1 MKRHGDLYR
10 KIISEENLKLA
21 YQKSR
26 KGKAWQRNVKEID
39 QRQEYYLSELLHILQ
54 NKEYKTSQYKTKM
67 IYEPKFRTIYIL
79 PYYPDRILQHAIM
92 NVLEP
97 IWDKLFIYDSY
108 ACRQGKGQHKGSLRC
123 MQFVKRNKYC
133 LKCDISKFYPSVNHE
148 KLLKIIKRKIKCK
161 DTLVLLEEII
171 NSIEGESNVPIGNY
185 LSQWFG
191 NLYMNELD
199 QLIKHKYHIK
209 DYIRYCDD
217 FLLFSNNK
225 EKLNQMKLIIEKF
238 ITEQLKMKLSKCD
251 LFPVTQGV
259 DFLGYRHFPQGYIL
273 LRKTTAKRVKKRLKS
288 LFWKVK
294 HKKISKESAISTIA
308 STKGWLRWANTH
320 NMSLSLKIME
330 LETEIK
336 EYE

>member
-10 KIISEENLKLA
+10 KIINEENLKLA

-161 DTLVLLEEII
+161 DTLLLLEEII

-217 FLLFSNNK
+217 FLLFSNSK

>member
-161 DTLVLLEEII
+161 DTLLLLEEII

-217 FLLFSNNK
+217 FLLFSNSK

>member
-1 MKRHGDLYR
+1 
-10 KIISEENLKLA
+10 
-21 YQKSR
+21 
-26 KGKAWQRNVKEID
+26 
-39 QRQEYYLSELLHILQ
+39 
-54 NKEYKTSQYKTKM
+54 
-67 IYEPKFRTIYIL
+67 
-79 PYYPDRILQHAIM
+79 
-92 NVLEP
+92 
-97 IWDKLFIYDSY
+97 
-108 ACRQGKGQHKGSLRC
+108 
-123 MQFVKRNKYC
+123 
-133 LKCDISKFYPSVNHE
+133 
-148 KLLKIIKRKIKCK
+148 
-161 DTLVLLEEII
+161 
-171 NSIEGESNVPIGNY
+171 
-185 LSQWFG
+185 
-191 NLYMNELD
+191 MNELD

-225 EKLNQMKLIIEKF
+225 EKLNQMKLTIEKF
-238 ITEQLKMKLSKCD
+238 ITEQLKMKLSKRD

>member
-79 PYYPDRILQHAIM
+79 PYYPDRIMQHAIM

-199 QLIKHKYHIK
+199 QSIKHKYHIK

-217 FLLFSNNK
+217 FLLFSNSK

>member
-1 MKRHGDLYR
+1 MKRHGNLYR

-26 KGKAWQRNVKEID
+26 KGKVWQRNVKEID

-185 LSQWFG
+185 LSQWLG

-209 DYIRYCDD
+209 DYIRYCDG

>member
-39 QRQEYYLSELLHILQ
+39 QRQEYYLSELLRILQ

-67 IYEPKFRTIYIL
+67 IYEPKVRTIYIL

-217 FLLFSNNK
+217 FLLFSNSK

>member
-161 DTLVLLEEII
+161 DTLLLLEEII